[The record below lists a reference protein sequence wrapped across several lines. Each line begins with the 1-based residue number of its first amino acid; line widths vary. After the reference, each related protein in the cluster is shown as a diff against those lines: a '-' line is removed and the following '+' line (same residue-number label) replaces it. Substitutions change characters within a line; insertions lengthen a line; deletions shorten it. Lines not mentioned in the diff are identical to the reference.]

1 MRARA
6 IDSPQR
12 LHDKI
17 RPRSRLSEAQ
27 VVDIFL
33 SKATKLSAT
42 KICVGFGVSEKAV
55 RDIWTGRTWAKETMH
70 LESMPASFE
79 TRTIGRLIDGA
90 DQRTRNRMVGIE
102 LQSAS
107 KSSEIKIG
115 STSDRPASVGTAE
128 DVCQDN
134 TLLFMSFSSPGYDDV
149 SCKVRSID
157 DQLYDWQGTFMCSA
171 TFLKGF
177 VCDNEETDG

>member
-1 MRARA
+1 M
-6 IDSPQR
+6 
-12 LHDKI
+12 LHDKT
-17 RPRSRLSEAQ
+17 RTRSRLSEAQ
-27 VVDIFL
+27 VVEIFL

-70 LESMPASFE
+70 LESMPPIFE
-79 TRTIGRLIDGA
+79 TRTIGRLINGA
-90 DQRTRNRMVGIE
+90 YQRPRNRMVGIE

-107 KSSEIKIG
+107 KSSEIGIG
-115 STSDRPASVGTAE
+115 SESESPASVGIAE
-128 DVCQDN
+128 DACQDN
-134 TLLFMSFSSPGYDDV
+134 TVLFPSWSPPGYDNV

-171 TFLKGF
+171 IFLKDF
-177 VCDNEETDG
+177 VCDNEETDC

>member
-27 VVDIFL
+27 VVEIFL

-55 RDIWTGRTWAKETMH
+55 RDIWTGRTWAKETMY
-70 LESMPASFE
+70 LESMPPIFE
-79 TRTIGRLIDGA
+79 TRTIGRPIESA
-90 DQRTRNRMVGIE
+90 DKRTRNRMVGIE

-107 KSSEIKIG
+107 KSSEIEIG
-115 STSDRPASVGTAE
+115 STSDRPASVGISE

-134 TLLFMSFSSPGYDDV
+134 TVSFLSWGPPGYDDV

-157 DQLYDWQGTFMCSA
+157 DQLYEWQGTFMCSA

-177 VCDNEETDG
+177 VCDNEKTDG